1 MMNDFRAQSN
11 LNALY
16 CSEYQSAQILIEI
29 VYAQCILK
37 ITIGKKSVI
46 AIGNFKCIKIVGYSE
61 IANNF
66 KFIFGSSIIM
76 KQ

>member
-1 MMNDFRAQSN
+1 MPKEVTSN
-11 LNALY
+11 
-16 CSEYQSAQILIEI
+16 
-29 VYAQCILK
+29 VF
-37 ITIGKKSVI
+37 

-66 KFIFGSSIIM
+66 KFIFGSIIIM